1 MNINIIIAG
10 INLILLLVLI
20 ILIIKNKKIK
30 KPEDDT
36 SLNLILNQNNETR
49 KELLQILENQRKG
62 LSDQILSFDQRLM
75 TSLDKV
81 EHKSDKLTVDVNSQ
95 LEKIRED
102 NEKRLES
109 IRATVDQKLTTTL
122 NTRLNESFKVV
133 SSQLEVV
140 HHSLGEM
147 KELAN
152 DVGNLSRILMNVKIR
167 GTWGEYQLE
176 NILEQLLIPSQWAK
190 NVITRKSSN
199 NRVEF
204 AIILPGKGDFPVYLP
219 IDSKFPKEDYERL
232 QEYQEAGDKEKILMA
247 KKAIA
252 TRIQA
257 EAKDINEKYID
268 PPNTTDFGILF
279 LPIEGL
285 FAEVLSINGLIDK
298 VQRDYKVIISGPT
311 TFAALLN
318 SLQMGFKTLA
328 IEKRSEEVWNVLSS
342 VKSEFKRF
350 SIQIE
355 KVQQK
360 LNQASSSL
368 DKLGTRTR
376 VMKKKLNLV
385 DKIEED
391 DEGEEIED
399 ITGEKN

>member
-10 INLILLLVLI
+10 INLVLLLGLI
-20 ILIIKNKKIK
+20 ILFVKNKKSK
-30 KPEDDT
+30 KPEEES

-81 EHKSDKLTVDVNSQ
+81 EKKSEKLTVDVNSQ

-109 IRATVDQKLTTTL
+109 IRTTVDQKLTTTL

-190 NVITRKSSN
+190 NVITRKSTN

-219 IDSKFPKEDYERL
+219 IDAKFPKEDYERL
-232 QEYQEAGDKEKILMA
+232 QEYQEAGDKEKILIA

-285 FAEVLSINGLIDK
+285 FAEVLSINGLIDTI
-298 VQRDYKVIISGPT
+298 QRDYKVVVSGPT

-342 VKSEFKRF
+342 VKSEFQRF
-350 SIQIE
+350 TIQID

-360 LNQASSSL
+360 LNQASTSL

-376 VMKKKLNLV
+376 MMKKKLNLV
-385 DKIEED
+385 DNIEED
-391 DEGEEIED
+391 DSED
-399 ITGEKN
+399 IIEEKN

>member
-1 MNINIIIAG
+1 MNITNLILIINI
-10 INLILLLVLI
+10 ILLLVLI
-20 ILIIKNKKIK
+20 SLLLKSRKKTPK
-30 KPEDDT
+30 GDDAL
-36 SLNLILNQNNETR
+36 LNIILNQNNDTR
-49 KELLQILENQRKG
+49 KELTQILENQRRG
-62 LSDQILSFDQRLM
+62 LSDQIQSFDQRLM
-75 TSLDKV
+75 TSLDQV
-81 EHKSDKLTVDVNSQ
+81 ENKSDKLTQHVNDQ

-109 IRATVDQKLTTTL
+109 IRTTVDQKLTTTL
-122 NTRLNESFKVV
+122 NTRLGESFKVV
-133 SSQLEVV
+133 SNQLEVV

-176 NILEQLLIPSQWAK
+176 NILEQILIPSQWEK
-190 NVITRKSSN
+190 NVITRKSTN

-204 AIILPGKGDFPVYLP
+204 AIILPGKGDFPIYLP

-232 QEYQEAGDKEKILMA
+232 QEYQVEGDKDKIALT

-257 EAKDINEKYID
+257 EAKDIYEKYID
-268 PPNTTDFGILF
+268 PPHTTEFAILF

-298 VQRDYKVIISGPT
+298 IQRDYKVVVSGPT

-328 IEKRSEEVWNVLSS
+328 IERRSEEVWNVLSS
-342 VKSEFKRF
+342 VKSEFQRF
-350 SIQIE
+350 TIQID

-360 LNQASSSL
+360 LNQASTSL

-385 DKIEED
+385 DDIETENIED
-391 DEGEEIED
+391 DSED
-399 ITGEKN
+399 NN

>member
-1 MNINIIIAG
+1 MNITNIILI
-10 INLILLLVLI
+10 INIILLLVLI
-20 ILIIKNKKIK
+20 SLLLKSRKKTPK
-30 KPEDDT
+30 GDDAL
-36 SLNLILNQNNETR
+36 LNIILNQNNDTR
-49 KELLQILENQRKG
+49 KELTQILENQRRG
-62 LSDQILSFDQRLM
+62 LSDQIQSFDQRLM
-75 TSLDKV
+75 TSLDQV
-81 EHKSDKLTVDVNSQ
+81 EHKSDKLTQHVNDQ

-109 IRATVDQKLTTTL
+109 IRTTVDQKLTTTL
-122 NTRLNESFKVV
+122 NTRLGESFKVV
-133 SSQLEVV
+133 SNQLEVV

-176 NILEQLLIPSQWAK
+176 NILEQILIPSQWEK
-190 NVITRKSSN
+190 NVITRKSTN

-204 AIILPGKGDFPVYLP
+204 AIILPGKGDFPIYLP

-232 QEYQEAGDKEKILMA
+232 QEYQVEGDKDKIA
-247 KKAIA
+247 ATKKAIA
-252 TRIQA
+252 TRIQS
-257 EAKDINEKYID
+257 EAKDIYEKYID
-268 PPNTTDFGILF
+268 PPHTTEFAILF

-298 VQRDYKVIISGPT
+298 IQRDYKVVVSGPT
-311 TFAALLN
+311 NFAALLN

-328 IEKRSEEVWNVLSS
+328 IERRSEEVWNVLSS
-342 VKSEFKRF
+342 VKSEFQRF
-350 SIQIE
+350 TIQID

-360 LNQASSSL
+360 LNQASTSL

-385 DKIEED
+385 DDIETENIED
-391 DEGEEIED
+391 DSED
-399 ITGEKN
+399 NN

>member
-1 MNINIIIAG
+1 MNITNLILIINI
-10 INLILLLVLI
+10 ILLLVLI
-20 ILIIKNKKIK
+20 SLLLKSRKKTPK
-30 KPEDDT
+30 GDDAL
-36 SLNLILNQNNETR
+36 LNIILNQNNDTR
-49 KELLQILENQRKG
+49 KELTQILENQRRG
-62 LSDQILSFDQRLM
+62 LSDQIQSFDQRLM
-75 TSLDKV
+75 TSLDQV
-81 EHKSDKLTVDVNSQ
+81 EHKSDKLTQHVNDQ

-109 IRATVDQKLTTTL
+109 IRTTVDQKLTTTL
-122 NTRLNESFKVV
+122 NTRLGESFKVV
-133 SSQLEVV
+133 SNQLEVV

-167 GTWGEYQLE
+167 GNWGEYQLE
-176 NILEQLLIPSQWAK
+176 NILEQILIPSQWEK
-190 NVITRKSSN
+190 NVITRKSTN

-204 AIILPGKGDFPVYLP
+204 AIILPGKGDFPIYLP

-232 QEYQEAGDKEKILMA
+232 QEYQVEGDKDKIALT

-257 EAKDINEKYID
+257 EAKDIYEKYID
-268 PPNTTDFGILF
+268 PPHTTEFAILF

-298 VQRDYKVIISGPT
+298 IQRDYKVVVSGPT

-328 IEKRSEEVWNVLSS
+328 IERRSEEVWNVLSS
-342 VKSEFKRF
+342 VKSEFQRF
-350 SIQIE
+350 TIQID

-360 LNQASSSL
+360 LNQASTSL

-385 DKIEED
+385 DDID
-391 DEGEEIED
+391 GETIED
-399 ITGEKN
+399 NSEDNN

>member
-1 MNINIIIAG
+1 MNITNLILIINI
-10 INLILLLVLI
+10 ILLLVLI
-20 ILIIKNKKIK
+20 SLLLKSRKKTPK
-30 KPEDDT
+30 GDDAL
-36 SLNLILNQNNETR
+36 LNIILNQNNDTR
-49 KELLQILENQRKG
+49 KELTQILENQRRG
-62 LSDQILSFDQRLM
+62 LSDQIQSFDQRLM
-75 TSLDKV
+75 TSLDQV
-81 EHKSDKLTVDVNSQ
+81 ENKSDKLTQHVNDQ

-109 IRATVDQKLTTTL
+109 IRTTVDQKLTTTL
-122 NTRLNESFKVV
+122 NTRLGESFKVV
-133 SSQLEVV
+133 SNQLEVV

-176 NILEQLLIPSQWAK
+176 NILEQILIPSQWEK
-190 NVITRKSSN
+190 NVITRKSTN

-204 AIILPGKGDFPVYLP
+204 AIILPGKGDFPIYLP

-232 QEYQEAGDKEKILMA
+232 QEYQVEGDKDKIALT

-257 EAKDINEKYID
+257 EAKDIYEKYID
-268 PPNTTDFGILF
+268 PPHTTEFAILF

-298 VQRDYKVIISGPT
+298 IQRDYKVVVSGPT

-328 IEKRSEEVWNVLSS
+328 IERRSEEVWNVLSS
-342 VKSEFKRF
+342 VKSEFQRF
-350 SIQIE
+350 TIQID

-360 LNQASSSL
+360 LNQASTSL

-385 DKIEED
+385 DDID
-391 DEGEEIED
+391 GETIED
-399 ITGEKN
+399 NSEDNN

>member
-1 MNINIIIAG
+1 MNITNIILI
-10 INLILLLVLI
+10 INIILLLVLI
-20 ILIIKNKKIK
+20 SLLLKSRKKTPK
-30 KPEDDT
+30 GDDAL
-36 SLNLILNQNNETR
+36 LNIILNQNNDTR
-49 KELLQILENQRKG
+49 KELTQILENQRRG
-62 LSDQILSFDQRLM
+62 LSDQIQSFDQRLM
-75 TSLDKV
+75 TSLDQV
-81 EHKSDKLTVDVNSQ
+81 EHKSDKLTQHVNDQ

-109 IRATVDQKLTTTL
+109 IRTTVDQKLTTTL
-122 NTRLNESFKVV
+122 NTRLGESFKVV
-133 SSQLEVV
+133 SNQLEVV

-176 NILEQLLIPSQWAK
+176 NILEQILIPSQWEK
-190 NVITRKSSN
+190 NVITRKSTN

-204 AIILPGKGDFPVYLP
+204 AIILPGKGDFPIYLP

-232 QEYQEAGDKEKILMA
+232 QEYQVEGDKDKIA
-247 KKAIA
+247 ATKKAIA
-252 TRIQA
+252 TRIQS
-257 EAKDINEKYID
+257 EAKDIYEKYID
-268 PPNTTDFGILF
+268 PPHTTEFAILF

-298 VQRDYKVIISGPT
+298 IQRDYKVVVSGPT

-328 IEKRSEEVWNVLSS
+328 IERRSEEVWNVLSS
-342 VKSEFKRF
+342 VKSEFQRF
-350 SIQIE
+350 TIQID

-360 LNQASSSL
+360 LNQASTSL

-385 DKIEED
+385 DDIETENIED
-391 DEGEEIED
+391 DSED
-399 ITGEKN
+399 NN

>member
-1 MNINIIIAG
+1 MNITQIILIINI
-10 INLILLLVLI
+10 ILLLVLI
-20 ILIIKNKKIK
+20 ILLLKSRKKTPK
-30 KPEDDT
+30 SDDAI
-36 SLNLILNQNNETR
+36 LNIILNQNNDTR
-49 KELLQILENQRKG
+49 KELTQILENQRRG
-62 LSDQILSFDQRLM
+62 LSDQIQSFDQRLM
-75 TSLDKV
+75 TSLDQV
-81 EHKSDKLTVDVNSQ
+81 EQKSDKLTQHVNDQ

-109 IRATVDQKLTTTL
+109 IRTTVDQKLTTTL
-122 NTRLNESFKVV
+122 NTRLGESFKVV
-133 SSQLEVV
+133 SNQLEVV

-176 NILEQLLIPSQWAK
+176 NILEQILIPSQWEK
-190 NVITRKSSN
+190 NVITRKSTN

-204 AIILPGKGDFPVYLP
+204 AIILPGKGDFPIYLP

-232 QEYQEAGDKEKILMA
+232 QEYQVEGNKDKIFA
-247 KKAIA
+247 TKKAIA
-252 TRIQA
+252 ARIQA
-257 EAKDINEKYID
+257 EAKDIYEKYID
-268 PPNTTDFGILF
+268 PPHTTEFAILF

-298 VQRDYKVIISGPT
+298 IQRDYKVVVSGPT

-328 IEKRSEEVWNVLSS
+328 IERRSEEVWNVLSS
-342 VKSEFKRF
+342 VKSEFQRF
-350 SIQIE
+350 TIQID

-360 LNQASSSL
+360 LNQASTSL

-385 DKIEED
+385 DDIDTENIED
-391 DEGEEIED
+391 DSEES
-399 ITGEKN
+399 N